1 MYCQNIYSVNS
12 AQEGIKKKCFSI
24 FLRRKLMLE
33 NFLNYVFLNNTISE
47 YLICSTVIIG
57 GIIIATILRFIFFKK
72 LKDALAKNEME
83 IDDILINA
91 SETPVTILLYYLT
104 VYLSLHLLDLP
115 QQVFKGLKI
124 FGGFLVVILIV
135 KFVNALL
142 NYGVEAYL
150 EKKEKD
156 ASRKQGMKTIL
167 GILKIIIWVIAGA
180 IFLDNLGFKIS
191 TLLAGLG
198 IGGIAVALGAQA
210 ILGDLFNFF
219 AIFFD
224 KPFEIGDVITIG
236 DFTGTVEH
244 TGIKTTRL
252 RSVNGEQVIFSN
264 TDLTNSRIRN
274 YKRMERRRVVL
285 KLGVT
290 YETSIEHLK
299 NIPEIIK
306 NIIKNEKQVTFDRA
320 HFASYGDFSLNFEI
334 VYFVENSDYNVYMDI
349 QQKINLDIK
358 EIFDKHKIEFAY
370 PTQKLIINN

>member
-1 MYCQNIYSVNS
+1 MFQ
-12 AQEGIKKKCFSI
+12 
-24 FLRRKLMLE
+24 
-33 NFLNYVFLNNTISE
+33 NFLTYTFFNNPVSE
-47 YLICSTVIIG
+47 YLICLGVIIT

-72 LKDALAKNEME
+72 LKDALAKNDME

-91 SETPVTILLYYLT
+91 SEGPVTILLYYLT
-104 VYLSLHLLDLP
+104 IYLSLHLLNLP
-115 QQVFKGLKI
+115 SQVFKGLKI
-124 FGGFLVVILIV
+124 FGVLLVVILIV
-135 KFVNALL
+135 KFIIAIL
-142 NYGVEAYL
+142 NYIVESYL

-224 KPFEIGDVITIG
+224 KPFEVGDVISIG

-252 RSVNGEQVIFSN
+252 RSLNGEQVIFSN

-274 YKRMERRRVVL
+274 YKRMERRRVIL

-290 YETSIEHLK
+290 YETSSEILK
-299 NIPEIIK
+299 QIPEIIK
-306 NIIKNEKQVTFDRA
+306 NIIKNEKQTTFDRA
-320 HFASYGDFSLNFEI
+320 HFSSYGDFSLNFEI

-358 EIFDKHKIEFAY
+358 EAFDKKKIEFAY
-370 PTQKLIINN
+370 PTQKLYVSK